1 MSEIL
6 EFFALQTVIPIGCS
20 TSGLGGAAVVKIVQD
35 VTCNSVKPAHR
46 RVQDYSTVQLHP
58 FPAFRVSDKSSS
70 TRKFQTRL
78 LPINTSEANVCSAEE
93 RIVPQ
98 AADIQ
103 NLLPFVA
110 L

>member
-1 MSEIL
+1 M
-6 EFFALQTVIPIGCS
+6 
-20 TSGLGGAAVVKIVQD
+20 KIAQGVAWNSAMPAHQCVQD
-35 VTCNSVKPAHR
+35 C
-46 RVQDYSTVQLHP
+46 STVQLPP
-58 FPAFRVSDKSSS
+58 FPAFRESDQFLT

-78 LPINTSEANVCSAEE
+78 HTSEANICSAKE

-103 NLLPFVA
+103 NLLPFVV

>member
-6 EFFALQTVIPIGCS
+6 DYFALQTVIPIGCS
-20 TSGLGGAAVVKIVQD
+20 TPGLGGAAVVRIAQGVGW
-35 VTCNSVKPAHR
+35 NSVMPAHQC
-46 RVQDYSTVQLHP
+46 VQDYSTVQLPP
-58 FPAFRVSDKSSS
+58 FLAFRVSDQSST
-70 TRKFQTRL
+70 TRKFRTRL

-93 RIVPQ
+93 QIVPQ

-103 NLLPFVA
+103 NLLPIVA